1 MVDLAILTACIRV
14 VGLAPT
20 VARVP
25 ALAAGAT
32 FQFFGNRTFIFRAQ
46 TGSASRQA
54 KLFVVAEVGTLI
66 INYALFRWLVPRAAM
81 LPPEVVSF
89 AGSFL
94 VFVVISYPLRK
105 LVIFRPDR

>member
-1 MVDLAILTACIRV
+1 
-14 VGLAPT
+14 
-20 VARVP
+20 
-25 ALAAGAT
+25 
-32 FQFFGNRTFIFRAQ
+32 
-46 TGSASRQA
+46 
-54 KLFVVAEVGTLI
+54 
-66 INYALFRWLVPRAAM
+66 M